1 MTEDLIFVDEKVQ
14 DTNKGSQIQINAKGI
29 SADFMERYR
38 QEQEKKQKAEQEQAK
53 RKMEKDSS
61 IFQAKLKAEKEK
73 SLNLEKE
80 KAAKAQRQLEKE
92 EYVDEINQVK
102 ICRFGTGK
110 STFLKMR

>member
-14 DTNKGSQIQINAKGI
+14 EAKQSNPQIQINAKGI

-38 QEQEKKQKAEQEQAK
+38 QEQEKKQKEEQAK
-53 RKMEKDSS
+53 KKMEKDSS

-73 SLNLEKE
+73 SLNFEKE

-92 EYVDEINQVK
+92 EYWKRLEDIRKKGNQRAN
-102 ICRFGTGK
+102 C
-110 STFLKMR
+110 

>member
-14 DTNKGSQIQINAKGI
+14 EANQTNPKIQINAKGI
-29 SADFMERYR
+29 SADFMERYH

-73 SLNLEKE
+73 SLNWEKE
-80 KAAKAQRQLEKE
+80 KAAKAQR
-92 EYVDEINQVK
+92 YSV
-102 ICRFGTGK
+102 
-110 STFLKMR
+110 